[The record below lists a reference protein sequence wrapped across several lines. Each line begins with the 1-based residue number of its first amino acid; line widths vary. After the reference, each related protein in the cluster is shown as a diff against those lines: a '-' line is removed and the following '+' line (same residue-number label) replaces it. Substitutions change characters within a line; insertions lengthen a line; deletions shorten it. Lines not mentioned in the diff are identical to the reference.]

1 MAFTSRIS
9 FLASIIMGVG
19 VLGLVWF
26 RIVSPHFIPM
36 LAEGGQYH
44 GPLSAPIM
52 NLQTVVYAVL
62 GLLLFGGFIW
72 FIISTVR
79 EERSRQPNQRRPPR

>member
-9 FLASIIMGVG
+9 FLGSIIMGVAI
-19 VLGLVWF
+19 LGLVWF
-26 RIVSPHFIPM
+26 RIVSPNFIPM
-36 LAEGGQYH
+36 LEEGGKYH

-52 NLQTVVYAVL
+52 NLGTVVFAVL

-72 FIISTVR
+72 FVISTVR
-79 EERSRQPNQRRPPR
+79 EERSRRPTQRRPPR

>member
-9 FLASIIMGVG
+9 FLGSVIMGVAII
-19 VLGLVWF
+19 GLIWF
-26 RIVSPHFIPM
+26 RIVSPELLPM
-36 LAEGGQYH
+36 LKEGGKYH

-52 NLQTVVYAVL
+52 NLQTVVFAVM

-72 FIISTVR
+72 FVASTVR
-79 EERSRQPNQRRPPR
+79 EERSRQPSRRRPPR